1 MSVAMMAPASKWL
14 GVDENLTTNDHN
26 GGLRA
31 LDDLSSLVAL
41 LADRTDQAYRQLADW
56 PTVMAHLVQAQDHC
70 HKMRRSLKHAYG
82 TLQYNAAGVCAPHGS
97 LGAHAEAKSIS

>member
-1 MSVAMMAPASKWL
+1 
-14 GVDENLTTNDHN
+14 
-26 GGLRA
+26 
-31 LDDLSSLVAL
+31 
-41 LADRTDQAYRQLADW
+41 
-56 PTVMAHLVQAQDHC
+56 MAHLVQAQDHC